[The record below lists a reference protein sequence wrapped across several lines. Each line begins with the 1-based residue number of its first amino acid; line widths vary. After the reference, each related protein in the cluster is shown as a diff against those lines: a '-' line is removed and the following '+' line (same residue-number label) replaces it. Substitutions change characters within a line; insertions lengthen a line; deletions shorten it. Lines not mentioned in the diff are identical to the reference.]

1 MLIMQHGD
9 IESNPGS
16 SKKHRPLT
24 CCHWN
29 VNSLTAHKMIKK
41 SLIEAYNSNHKYDFI
56 CISETYLDSSV
67 TDNNKEPGMEGYS
80 FISAD
85 HPRNVKKG
93 GVDIY
98 YKESIAVEI
107 ININFFSECLLCEVA
122 VTNKKGYIAAL
133 CRSPSQTNTVFNN
146 FLSNF
151 EKLLYKL
158 SALNPNIS
166 IILGDFNARSKSW
179 WKSNINTI
187 DGTKIDS
194 VITSN
199 GLQQLITQPTHLLA
213 NSSSCIDLIFTDQR
227 SLIVDSGIHPSL
239 HPNCH
244 HQSVKSWILKL
255 SYLHL
260 IRDASG
266 IS

>member
-29 VNSLTAHKMIKK
+29 VNGLTAHKMIKK
-41 SLIEAYNSNHKYDFI
+41 SLIEACNANHKYDFI

-67 TDNNKEPGMEGYS
+67 TDNNKEPAMEGCS

-107 ININFFSECLLCEVA
+107 ISINFFSECLLCEVA